1 MQHHG
6 GLGVSEKLK
15 QAMKNREMMNEVV
28 EVCRTQTIQTLR
40 GHAKEFRLYSK
51 HDEKP
56 WRGPELWC

>member
-1 MQHHG
+1 M
-6 GLGVSEKLK
+6 SEKLK